1 MFSSYDSIYFISCV
15 LGMSAF
21 AWHNP
26 NPLYSLFK
34 EHFLY
39 SGKISPPEHIHII
52 SYELRLVKLRFVVH
66 AIISCFWIVFIF
78 YGMLLGWIFI
88 QIIPR
93 PSFPKTLKNGIFIH
107 LHSRLC
113 RFHDTQKL
121 THASHIGHFHL
132 CIFHIIYNNHFSLW
146 E

>member
-15 LGMSAF
+15 LGMSDF

-52 SYELRLVKLRFVVH
+52 SYELRLVN
-66 AIISCFWIVFIF
+66 
-78 YGMLLGWIFI
+78 
-88 QIIPR
+88 
-93 PSFPKTLKNGIFIH
+93 T
-107 LHSRLC
+107 
-113 RFHDTQKL
+113 
-121 THASHIGHFHL
+121 
-132 CIFHIIYNNHFSLW
+132 FSLYILFDATAYLIILYYYVSLLNVIFSHLFLMVRKDLLDDTFIK
-146 E
+146 